1 MAKNHVPTKRWVR
14 IYWDLFQAGGPIDDI
29 VRSCRQSVGDLS
41 AGCRQGVG
49 EVLEDVPQPPVT
61 MADRCMFIG
70 MVCYVWHRLYDGW
83 RGSSDPD
90 VRLEVW
96 WYDIDHELGM
106 PGLCKAMQKHGW
118 LRIEG
123 KTLVGI
129 DLRKHF
135 GGVIEE
141 LKYEAGQT
149 SSRRAS
155 VGVVSAGCRS
165 NVGTREEERREE
177 KTEENPPYPPQAGD
191 GGEKPKKPPK
201 LIPAY
206 SPAFEAF
213 WARYPTTRRTN
224 KPGAWKIWERDQ
236 LERPQQPGQP
246 RLLDLVMRSLE
257 QHRNCEQWQ
266 DGYVPLPTTWLN
278 QKRWSTDPPT
288 RERSE

>member
-1 MAKNHVPTKRWVR
+1 
-14 IYWDLFQAGGPIDDI
+14 
-29 VRSCRQSVGDLS
+29 
-41 AGCRQGVG
+41 
-49 EVLEDVPQPPVT
+49 
-61 MADRCMFIG
+61 MFIG

-236 LERPQQPGQP
+236 LERPQHPGQP

-288 RERSE
+288 RERNP